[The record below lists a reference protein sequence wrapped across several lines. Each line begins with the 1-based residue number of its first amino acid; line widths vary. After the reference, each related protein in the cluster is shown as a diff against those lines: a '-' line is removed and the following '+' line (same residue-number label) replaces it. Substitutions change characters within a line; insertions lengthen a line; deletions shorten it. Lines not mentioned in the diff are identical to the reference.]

1 MWEEK
6 CAEFDDYD
14 GMTETTSA
22 FYYWQH
28 NQLTGFDGKIK
39 KEISANEGSTLW
51 RDRRAKLVA
60 CIAKKKDDE
69 WEEKYTEFD
78 DYDGMPETTSVLYNW
93 QHNQLTR
100 FDGKI
105 KKEIAANKGITLWR
119 DRRAKLVAC
128 IAKTKDDEWWEE
140 KYAEFDD
147 YDGMTKS

>member
-6 CAEFDDYD
+6 CAKFDDYD
-14 GMTETTSA
+14 RMSESTSA

-69 WEEKYTEFD
+69 C
-78 DYDGMPETTSVLYNW
+78 VLSGW
-93 QHNQLTR
+93 LASDIVR
-100 FDGKI
+100 
-105 KKEIAANKGITLWR
+105 
-119 DRRAKLVAC
+119 
-128 IAKTKDDEWWEE
+128 
-140 KYAEFDD
+140 
-147 YDGMTKS
+147 